1 MKKNLCILFGGNS
14 TEYAISLL
22 STANVLA
29 QCRKLADYDIY
40 LLGISQTGVFYEYLG
55 PDDRIPTDEWL
66 ADPAWVRPVSF
77 IPGRL
82 QGYRREASGPDEV
95 PSDQP
100 IDIFFPVLHGQDG
113 EGGPLQGFLEILG
126 APYVGSKH
134 LSAGLMMDKA
144 FANTLFEQGGLAQ
157 TPWLSLKRQ
166 SSPPT
171 YPQLSEEMAAKGVC
185 FPLFVKPANAGSSV
199 GISKVADPADLA
211 AALNLAF
218 SYDRKLVLENAVQG
232 RELEVAVLED
242 TDGQLVVSP
251 AGEIVP
257 GHDFYDYEDKYA
269 ADSQSRLLLPAD
281 LSPEQ
286 SDEIRRIAAQAFQ
299 LADCRGLARVDFF
312 LRAEDGAILI
322 NEINTMPGFTAISM
336 YSKLIALTGLSPQ
349 DLMIKLIH
357 SAY

>member
-1 MKKNLCILFGGNS
+1 MKKNLCILFGGTS
-14 TEYAISLL
+14 AEYAISLL
-22 STANVLA
+22 STANVLS
-29 QCRKLADYDIY
+29 QCRKLPDYDIF

-66 ADPAWVRPVSF
+66 ADPELVRPISF
-77 IPGRL
+77 IPGKL
-82 QGYRREASGPDEV
+82 QGYRRAASRPNQAT
-95 PSDQP
+95 SDQH

-126 APYVGSKH
+126 APYVGCKH
-134 LSAGLMMDKA
+134 LAAGLMMDKA

-166 SSPPT
+166 STLPT
-171 YPQLSEEMAAKGVC
+171 YAQLAKKMSAKGVA
-185 FPLFVKPANAGSSV
+185 FPLFVKPANTGSSV
-199 GISKVADPADLA
+199 GISKVTDPEDLPAALDLA
-211 AALNLAF
+211 F
-218 SYDRKLVLENAVQG
+218 TYDSKLVMENAVQG

-242 TDGQLVVSP
+242 TDGQLIVSP

-257 GHDFYDYEDKYA
+257 GHDFYDYDDKYA
-269 ADSQSRLLLPAD
+269 ADSQSQLLLPAD
-281 LSPEQ
+281 LSPDQ
-286 SDEIRRIAAQAFQ
+286 SAEIRRIAAQAFQ